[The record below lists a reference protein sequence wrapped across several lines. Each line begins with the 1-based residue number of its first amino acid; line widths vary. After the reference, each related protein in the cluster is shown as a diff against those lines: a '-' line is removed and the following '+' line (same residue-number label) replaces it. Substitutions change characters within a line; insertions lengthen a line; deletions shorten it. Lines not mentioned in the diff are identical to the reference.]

1 MAVIKACQRAN
12 THCSFA
18 STIKQVSNNKNRKM
32 NLAVC
37 IVHTHSVSQ
46 PKQKQIHIV
55 AYIYKCLALVFE
67 IIHSIIVESVFEL
80 QYYRVLAFHL
90 FAQIIE

>member
-37 IVHTHSVSQ
+37 MCNVYCVYTFSVTAQAKTNTHRC
-46 PKQKQIHIV
+46 IH
-55 AYIYKCLALVFE
+55 L
-67 IIHSIIVESVFEL
+67 
-80 QYYRVLAFHL
+80 
-90 FAQIIE
+90 